1 VTGEAGVFANS
12 TSGFPIERS
21 GGEAAEGETEMTYDV
36 YQSTTDNSLRM
47 ATRPGA
53 GLPNHV
59 DPEDW
64 RLMPAG
70 TSQLIDDIDID
81 IADRGFCFFQTYI
94 EMMASAGL

>member
-1 VTGEAGVFANS
+1 
-12 TSGFPIERS
+12 
-21 GGEAAEGETEMTYDV
+21 MTYDV
-36 YQSTTDNSLRM
+36 YQGTTDNSLRM

-81 IADRGFCFFQTYI
+81 ICRSWILLFSDLYRNDGI
-94 EMMASAGL
+94 RRLVELGLKSKK